1 MYVPWHRTGEWGGKR
16 GPQCLLKNSPLL
28 STEVGSLSL
37 PKGSSQTRVR
47 TQVSLIA
54 GEFFTSNTGMGSLTL
69 LQQISATQESNQGL
83 LHCR

>member
-1 MYVPWHRTGEWGGKR
+1 MKVAQSYLTLRPRGLYCPWNVPG
-16 GPQCLLKNSPLL
+16 Q

-83 LHCR
+83 LHFR